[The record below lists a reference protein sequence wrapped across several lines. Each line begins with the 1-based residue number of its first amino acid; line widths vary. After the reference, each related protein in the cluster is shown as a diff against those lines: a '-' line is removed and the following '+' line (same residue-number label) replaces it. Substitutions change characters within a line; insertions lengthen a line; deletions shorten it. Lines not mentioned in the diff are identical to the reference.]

1 MNFFYLLLLA
11 HVVGDFPL
19 QNDAIFR
26 LKQKSMMGVVV
37 HVAVFAAVALIILTP
52 FLAQPVVWAAVLL
65 LSVAHLLL
73 DRLKVKMTRR
83 PVGDR
88 FRFFLADQALHIFF
102 IGLAAYWLS
111 QTVTDAAMP
120 GLYANRR
127 RLISANALIV
137 AGFAGSVLMFYAERL
152 VIHILGGQRIA
163 AFPNQRQRWPGVLIR
178 TIAAAG
184 AIAGDWYTL
193 LLLIVPLHVHLH
205 PCWFHR
211 LKPLWLHESLA
222 HLLIC
227 MACAAWVWL
236 GA

>member
-26 LKQKSMMGVVV
+26 LKQKSMMGVVG
-37 HVAVFAAVALIILTP
+37 HVAVFAAVALIILSP

-65 LSVAHLLL
+65 LSVVHLLL

-83 PVGDR
+83 PAGDR

-127 RLISANALIV
+127 LLISANALIV
-137 AGFAGSVLMFYAERL
+137 AGFAGSVLLFYAEKL
-152 VIHILGGQRIA
+152 VIHKKGDKGLAI
-163 AFPNQRQRWPGVLIR
+163 FPNQRQRWPGIISR
-178 TIAAAG
+178 TIASAG
-184 AIAGDWYTL
+184 AIAGGWYTF
-193 LLLIVPLHVHLH
+193 LLLIIPLFVHLH
-205 PCWFHR
+205 PCWFHHF
-211 LKPLWLHESLA
+211 KPLWLHESLA

-227 MACAAWVWL
+227 TACAAWVWL

>member
-1 MNFFYLLLLA
+1 MNFFNLLLLA

-26 LKQKSMMGVVV
+26 LKQKSMTGVVV
-37 HVAVFAAVALIILTP
+37 HVIIFAAVALIILSP
-52 FLAQPVVWAAVLL
+52 FLAQPVVWATVFM
-65 LSVAHLLL
+65 LSVVHLLL
-73 DRLKVKMTRR
+73 DHLKVKMTRR
-83 PVGDR
+83 QSGDR
-88 FRFFLADQALHIFF
+88 FRYFLADQALHIFF

-111 QTVTDAAMP
+111 QSMTDAAMP

-137 AGFAGSVLMFYAERL
+137 AGFAGSVLLFYAEKL
-152 VIHILGGQRIA
+152 VIQRMGGDRLA
-163 AFPNQRQRWPGVLIR
+163 AFPNQRQRWPGIIIR

-184 AIAGDWYTL
+184 AIAGGWYTL
-193 LLLIVPLHVHLH
+193 LLLIIPLFVRLH
-205 PCWFHR
+205 PCWFHL

-227 MACAAWVWL
+227 TACAAWVWL